1 MVQEQRQTTNMRGA
15 VPGATA
21 AIGTYRKEQ
30 LGNLPPVRVIHKL
43 LEIAIQG
50 CKKEDKTLATKA
62 LTELT
67 LALNFEYKEIALG
80 LFRLYDYCKQ
90 CIHRGNYAEPIDIL
104 EDLRSTWAQ
113 AFHLKEAA

>member
-1 MVQEQRQTTNMRGA
+1 M
-15 VPGATA
+15 
-21 AIGTYRKEQ
+21 YRKEH

-43 LEIAIQG
+43 LEIALQG

-67 LALNFEYKEIALG
+67 LALNFEYQDIALG
-80 LFRLYDYCKQ
+80 FFRLYDYCKQ
-90 CIHRGNYAEPIDIL
+90 CVHKGNFADAIAIL
-104 EDLRSTWAQ
+104 EDLRATWAQ